1 MPDTTIRFIK
11 IAKEASL
18 TAGKFL
24 MENFGKLNTKD
35 IEEKSTNSF
44 VTYVDK
50 QSEKM
55 IVDMIK
61 YNFPDHSIIAE
72 EGSGNQIN
80 SDYAW
85 FIDPL
90 DGTTNYIQ
98 KLPHFSVSIAVQ
110 YNRKLVAGV
119 VYNPI
124 LKEMFSAAEGQGAFL
139 NDEPIKI
146 DDSLDMKLAVLAT
159 GFPHRIKEYL
169 PIYLPAFQNILLQC
183 SGIRRWGSAA
193 LDLCYVACGRY
204 NCYWEL
210 GTSPWDV
217 AAGSVIVK
225 EAGGVVTDFWG
236 KENFLE
242 NGFMIAG
249 SKKIHDKL
257 QEILSFHFKNH
268 KSN

>member
-1 MPDTTIRFIK
+1 M
-11 IAKEASL
+11 
-18 TAGKFL
+18 
-24 MENFGKLNTKD
+24 
-35 IEEKSTNSF
+35 
-44 VTYVDK
+44 
-50 QSEKM
+50 
-55 IVDMIK
+55 
-61 YNFPDHSIIAE
+61 
-72 EGSGNQIN
+72 
-80 SDYAW
+80 
-85 FIDPL
+85 
-90 DGTTNYIQ
+90 
-98 KLPHFSVSIAVQ
+98 
-110 YNRKLVAGV
+110 
-119 VYNPI
+119 
-124 LKEMFSAAEGQGAFL
+124 
-139 NDEPIKI
+139 
-146 DDSLDMKLAVLAT
+146 
-159 GFPHRIKEYL
+159 
-169 PIYLPAFQNILLQC
+169 PAFQNILLQC

-236 KENFLE
+236 KESFLE